1 MPAINLSWKQARS
14 LRFHSQRLAA
24 PSDRQSD
31 PAQVVRDVFALQA
44 QDASAAN
51 LSVRVR
57 SAGLTVS
64 DVERA
69 RLQDRALVRTWA
81 LRGTLH
87 LLATA
92 DLVWLLPYLAPR
104 FIQSDQRRCAQLGLD
119 DAVIAGALPAV
130 RNLLNQEGS
139 LTRAELVARL
149 RPLDIPV
156 EGQAIAHLVGLA
168 ALEGILCFG
177 PDRGSKPT
185 YAPLS
190 DWITGD
196 LPSPSNDVL
205 GRLAR
210 RYLRAY
216 APAGPEDLAG
226 WAGIT
231 LTDARAGFAAQPDD
245 LIEVQIDGA
254 PAWML
259 KEQVHALDQPEN
271 VSTPVKLLPAFDTVL
286 LGYRS
291 RDWFLPAQFAERVL
305 PGGGMLRPT
314 VLVDGWIAGTWKS
327 KKVKHVLQITVEPF
341 AELTDEARTGLAT
354 EVEDIGRFLGLIAV
368 LKEIKSA
375 R

>member
-1 MPAINLSWKQARS
+1 MPAIVLSWTQARS
-14 LRFHSQRLAA
+14 LRLHSQRLAA
-24 PSDRQSD
+24 PSDRSSD

-57 SAGLTVS
+57 STGLTVN

-69 RLQDRALVRTWA
+69 RLQDRTLVRTWA

-104 FIQSDQRRCAQLGLD
+104 FIQSNQRRRVQLGLD
-119 DAVIAGALPAV
+119 DAVIARALPAL
-130 RNLLNQEGS
+130 RDLLQREGP
-139 LTRAELVARL
+139 LTRAELAARL

-168 ALEGILCFG
+168 ALEGIMCLG

-190 DWITGD
+190 NWIAGD
-196 LPSPSNDVL
+196 LPSPSDDVL
-205 GRLAR
+205 GWLAR
-210 RYLRAY
+210 RYLHAY
-216 APAGPEDLAG
+216 GPAGPEDLAA

-231 LTDARAGFAAQPDD
+231 LSDARAGFAAQSDD
-245 LIEVQIDGA
+245 LIEVQIEGSQ
-254 PAWML
+254 AWIL
-259 KEQVHALDQPEN
+259 KEQAHALDQPEN
-271 VSTPVKLLPAFDTVL
+271 VSAPVKLLPAFDTVL

-305 PGGGMLRPT
+305 PGGGMLRPA
-314 VLVDGWIAGTWKS
+314 VLVDGWIVGAWKS
-327 KKVKHVLQITVEPF
+327 KKVKHSLQITVEPF
-341 AELTDEARTGLAT
+341 AELTDEARAGVAA
-354 EVEDIGRFLGLIAV
+354 EVEDIGRFLELTTT
-368 LKEIKSA
+368 LETIKPIQ
-375 R
+375 